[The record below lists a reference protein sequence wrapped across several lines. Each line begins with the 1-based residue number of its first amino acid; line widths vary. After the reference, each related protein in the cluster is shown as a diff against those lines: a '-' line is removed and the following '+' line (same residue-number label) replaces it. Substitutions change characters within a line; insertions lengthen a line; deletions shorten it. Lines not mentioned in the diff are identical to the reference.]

1 LRVCRV
7 LVAAILLL
15 APAGTRAQQ
24 AEMAFDVLITGGR
37 IVDGSGSPWFVA
49 DIGIVDGR
57 IARIG
62 RLAGATAGRRI
73 DASGLI
79 VAPGFIDPHAHA
91 RERLFE
97 LPTADGYLLQGITT
111 VVDGNDGSSPLPL
124 APYLEKAETARFS
137 LNLALFAGHGTIREQ
152 VMGSAN
158 RRASPSELDQM
169 QALVS
174 QAMRDGALGLSTGLA
189 YIPGNYATTEELI
202 ALSVAAREHGG
213 IYVSHMRDEGGG
225 VLDSVR
231 ETIRIGEEAKI
242 PVQISH
248 HKVGGRRQFGQ
259 SVQSLALIEAARAR
273 GVDITFDQYPYT
285 ASQTGLSLIFPRWAM
300 ADDGLEARLKD
311 PKGRGEVK
319 NGMLDFIDERF
330 GDEPSRIQLVRCGF
344 DPSLSGKTIADLLK
358 AAGQPLT
365 QSATADVVIDL
376 QLKGGCSAIFHA
388 YDEPDVERLMRAPF
402 GMIGSDGSLTKLGDG
417 APHPRAFGTYPRVL
431 GRYVRERMVLSLE
444 DAIRKMTSFPAARL
458 GFADRGL
465 LREGMAAD
473 VTIFNP
479 ATIVDRSTFTDPHHY
494 SEGVRHVLVNGTP
507 VIDQGAH
514 TGARPGRVLKGA
526 AAARSQSGSRCR
538 PERRRPRGHDG
549 HDDRTKG
556 T

>member
-1 LRVCRV
+1 MVKALARAV
-7 LVAAILLL
+7 LL
-15 APAGTRAQQ
+15 AAVCLQPAGAQPGPPRP
-24 AEMAFDVLITGGR
+24 ASFDVLITGGR

-49 DIGIVDGR
+49 DIGIVNGR

-62 RLAGATAGRRI
+62 RLAGATAARRI

-91 RERLFE
+91 RERLLE
-97 LPTADGYLLQGITT
+97 LPTAEGYLLQGITT

-124 APYLEKAETARFS
+124 APYLEKAEAARFS
-137 LNLALFAGHGTIREQ
+137 PNLALFVGHGTIREK
-152 VMGSAN
+152 VMGTAN
-158 RRASPSELDQM
+158 RRASPSEVEQM
-169 QALVS
+169 KALVS

-202 ALSVAAREHGG
+202 ALSVTAREHGG

-231 ETIRIGEEAKI
+231 ETIRIGEEAKV

-259 SVQSLALIEAARAR
+259 SVQSLALIDAARAR
-273 GVDITFDQYPYT
+273 GVDVTFDQYPYT

-300 ADDGLEARLKD
+300 ADDGLNARLKD

-330 GDEPSRIQLVRCGF
+330 GDDPSRIQLVRCGF

-358 AAGQPLT
+358 AGGQPLT

-388 YDEPDVERLMRAPF
+388 YDEPDVERLMRAPA

-431 GRYVRERMVLSLE
+431 GRYVRDRKVLSLE

-458 GFADRGL
+458 GLADRGL
-465 LREGMAAD
+465 LREGMVAD
-473 VTIFNP
+473 VTAFDA

-494 SEGVRHVLVNGTP
+494 SEGVRHVLVNGTL
-507 VIDQGAH
+507 VIDQGVH
-514 TGARPGRVLKGA
+514 TGARPGSVLKGP
-526 AAARSQSGSRCR
+526 AAAR
-538 PERRRPRGHDG
+538 
-549 HDDRTKG
+549 
-556 T
+556 